1 MSAAGGVHRASGRTP
16 VFRRAVDCVC
26 SIEVARRLGGEFGP
40 AAGAAEDKRPPVM
53 LEAELR
59 LRRIDRHP
67 ADGVLGF
74 FLGFDQAQWLRSLR

>member
-1 MSAAGGVHRASGRTP
+1 MSAAGAVHRASGGTP
-16 VFRRAVDCVC
+16 VFRRAVDRAY
-26 SIEVARRLGGEFGP
+26 SIEVARRLGGEFCP

-53 LEAELR
+53 HEAEFR

-67 ADGVLGF
+67 ADGILGF